1 MQMNQAKPS
10 IGTLQRLEHFAS
22 KFVDARHVD
31 VWLPEDFDG
40 SKHYGVLYMHDGQM
54 LFDASQTWNAQAWN
68 IDVAISSLSR
78 EGRIPET
85 LVVGIWN
92 NGEQRHSEYFPQKF
106 LPTLSPKF
114 RDEFVTGYLRGKPQ
128 SDDYLRFLV
137 EELKPHIDQHFPTR
151 PEREHTF
158 VMGSSMGGL
167 ISVYAMSEYPHI
179 FGGAAGLSIAWIGM
193 GKPNFELPLAA
204 FNYLQ
209 GSLAP
214 RQGHRL
220 YMDHGTTE
228 MDAMYAPYQTFVDEI
243 VRDRG
248 YDQGNNSGNWQSRVF
263 EGTGHNERAW
273 AERLH
278 IPLEFLLGPG
288 KLER

>member
-1 MQMNQAKPS
+1 MQKNLPKPS
-10 IGTLQRLEHFAS
+10 TGRLQRLEHFAS
-22 KFVDARHVD
+22 KFVDARHID
-31 VWLPEDFDG
+31 VWLPKDFDG
-40 SKHYGVLYMHDGQM
+40 SKHYSVLYMHDGQM

-68 IDVAISSLSR
+68 IDVAISSLIG

-114 RDEFVTGYLRGKPQ
+114 RDEFVAGYLCGKPQ

-137 EELKPHIDQHFPTR
+137 EELKPHIDQQFPTR

-167 ISVYAMSEYPHI
+167 ISVYAMSEYPEI

-214 RQGHRL
+214 AQGHRL

-228 MDAMYAPYQTFVDEI
+228 MDAMYAPYQAFVDEI

-248 YDQGNNSGNWQSRVF
+248 YDSSNLQSRVF
-263 EGTGHNERAW
+263 EGTGHNELAW

-278 IPLEFLLGPG
+278 IPLEFLLGHSG
-288 KLER
+288 KSER